1 MSTLAFRDMTDEQFA
16 NLFKDIVNAPV
27 NDEKETPNAPDDA
40 GQNRD

>member
-27 NDEKETPNAPDDA
+27 NDEQETPNAPDDDR
-40 GQNRD
+40 QNRD